1 MSGSRAPRAHRAAAA
16 VLVAVGVGF
25 GVPVPMAVTR
35 AWQGGSAAVS
45 PS

>member
-25 GVPVPMAVTR
+25 GVPVPIAVTM